1 MSIIMINLENLLFR
15 LFRTFQRSFLVKKF
29 NLGISTFIFSDYFK
43 GFEKLE
49 VVKAIFG
56 NKTNEILNNL
66 KIDLTWFGGYMFVDD
81 FSGHLVVSS
90 RYLKKGNKVDIYL
103 DLIHELFHVKQFLEG
118 KNLFDTNYSYVDRP
132 TEIEAYTYTIK
143 EARRIGLTDK
153 RILAYLE
160 TEWITSEDLR
170 RLAKYLNVNY

>member
-15 LFRTFQRSFLVKKF
+15 IFRTFQRSFLVKKL

-56 NKTNEILNNL
+56 NKTNEVLNNL
-66 KIDLTWFGGYMFVDD
+66 RVDLTWFGGYMFVDD

-103 DLIHELFHVKQFLEG
+103 DLIHELFHVNQFLEG

-153 RILAYLE
+153 RILTYLE
-160 TEWITSEDLR
+160 TEWINSEDLR
-170 RLAKYLNVNY
+170 RLAKNLNVNY